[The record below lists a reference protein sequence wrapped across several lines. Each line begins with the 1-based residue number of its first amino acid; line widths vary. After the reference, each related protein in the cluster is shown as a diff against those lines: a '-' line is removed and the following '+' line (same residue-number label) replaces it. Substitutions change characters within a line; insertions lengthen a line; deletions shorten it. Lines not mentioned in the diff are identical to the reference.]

1 MIEPD
6 ETNYHLFLSYHGMNV
21 EVATSV
27 VATFDNTEAY
37 HTNGSVRVW
46 VEASKYVIKESYK
59 NGLLSL

>member
-1 MIEPD
+1 MIEPN
-6 ETNYHLFLSYHGMNV
+6 ETNYHLFLSYHGMDV
-21 EVATSV
+21 KVATKI

-37 HTNGSVRVW
+37 RLNNSVRQW

>member
-21 EVATSV
+21 KVATGV
-27 VATFDNTEAY
+27 VAQFDNTDAY
-37 HTNGSVRVW
+37 RSNNSVRQW

>member
-6 ETNYHLFLSYHGMNV
+6 ETHYNFFVTSNCMDV
-21 EVATSV
+21 KIATRV

-37 HTNGSVRVW
+37 RLNNSVRQW

>member
-6 ETNYHLFLSYHGMNV
+6 ETNYNLFLTYHGMDV
-21 EVATSV
+21 KIATSV

-37 HTNGSVRVW
+37 RLNNSVRQW

>member
-21 EVATSV
+21 EVAARV

-46 VEASKYVIKESYK
+46 VQASKYVIKESYK